1 VFANPEDFA
10 MSYLIRLVLVVLAL
24 CAGAAQAASD
34 RHLVFVSD
42 LHVGAGRLH
51 DGRWNPIEDFRWQDD
66 FDHFLQMVSERS
78 GKKADLILA
87 GDVFELWQ
95 SPTMSCSADIDHPGC
110 KITDCNDAD
119 TEIGCSEKQALARL
133 ATVLAQ
139 HPLFIASLKRFASD
153 GDNRVV
159 LIPGNHDGALTF
171 PALQAE
177 LLRRF
182 APARVSIAAA
192 GYWLSPDGAVYSDH
206 GHQFDDVN
214 RFENWPKPFVK
225 QGGQRYIVKPWG
237 ENMVQRF
244 YNQYE
249 AVFPIVD
256 NLSDEKAGVRYAVHQ
271 AGFPDSQAAV
281 RRFLRFFLYE
291 ESLRQAMRAL
301 GKPGAA
307 GWDLATVAKKPAAFF
322 LDVLPPEERPA
333 AGQADLVPSKLDKH
347 ELETICAAKDQM
359 ENTVKCPRPK
369 QKLGAAAK
377 GVLFSEEQRQ
387 RAYLLDV
394 LPQVAAGGALAN
406 VYVYGH
412 THRAVPPQPLAL
424 GEVGHGT
431 AEVTVVNT
439 GAFQRVASAAQ
450 IERILRQPR
459 NAGKRALD
467 LVPEDL
473 PACYTYVWIE
483 PYSGRDPSPRLF
495 RWLDNG
501 EGYQALEGSCLE
513 N

>member
-1 VFANPEDFA
+1 
-10 MSYLIRLVLVVLAL
+10 MSYLIRLVLVALAL
-24 CAGAAQAASD
+24 YAGAAEAASG

-42 LHVGAGRLH
+42 LHVGAGRLP
-51 DGRWNPIEDFRWQDD
+51 DRRWNPIEDFRWQDD
-66 FDHFLQMVSERS
+66 FDQFLQMVSKRS
-78 GKKADLILA
+78 RKKADLILT

-95 SPTMSCSADIDHPGC
+95 SPTMTCSTNIDHPGC
-110 KITDCNDAD
+110 KIDDCNDAD

-133 ATVLAQ
+133 DTVLSR
-139 HPLFIASLKRFASD
+139 HPQFIASLKRFASD
-153 GDNRVV
+153 GGNRVV
-159 LIPGNHDGALTF
+159 LIPGNHDSALLF

-177 LLRRF
+177 LRRRF
-182 APARVSIAAA
+182 APARVSIAAG

-214 RFENWPKPFVK
+214 RFANWPKPFV
-225 QGGQRYIVKPWG
+225 QQDGQRYIVKPWG

-256 NLSDEKAGVRYAVHQ
+256 NLADEKAGVRYAVHQ

-291 ESLRQAMRAL
+291 ESLRQAISAL
-301 GKPGAA
+301 GKPGPAD
-307 GWDLATVAKKPAAFF
+307 WDLTAVCNKPAAFF

-333 AGQADLVPSKLDKH
+333 ADQAELVPRDLDAH
-347 ELETICAAKDQM
+347 ELETICAAKDHI
-359 ENTVKCPRPK
+359 ETAVKCPRRAPE
-369 QKLGAAAK
+369 LGGAIK

-387 RAYLLDV
+387 RAYLLGV
-394 LPQVAAGGALAN
+394 LPKLAAEGGLAR

-412 THRAVPPQPLAL
+412 THRAVPPRSLVL
-424 GEVGHGT
+424 GEVGHGM

-439 GAFQRVASAAQ
+439 GTFQRVASAAQ

-459 NAGKRALD
+459 NAGKRPLD

-483 PYSGRDPSPRLF
+483 PYSGRNPSPRLF

-501 EGYQALEGSCLE
+501 HGYRSLEGSCLQD
-513 N
+513 